1 MKTLILVWTLLLGLT
16 CGEVPKDEVLT
27 ENIWNLP
34 VIKDGEETSFQ
45 IYMGE
50 GFAFCDPLGIH
61 LFVLNLST
69 GDLLEIILPH
79 NNSWD
84 MRYLEV
90 RSVKPN
96 KPETEDLPKEFN
108 LEDYLRSKPGIEIK
122 KES

>member
-1 MKTLILVWTLLLGLT
+1 
-16 CGEVPKDEVLT
+16 
-27 ENIWNLP
+27 
-34 VIKDGEETSFQ
+34 
-45 IYMGE
+45 MGE
-50 GFAFCDPLGIH
+50 GFAFCDPSGIH
-61 LFVLNLST
+61 LFVFNLST
-69 GDLLEIILPH
+69 GNLLEIILPH

-96 KPETEDLPKEFN
+96 KPDKEALPKDFN